1 MVMTAMKILSFCQT
15 KEPICK
21 YLNAQGT
28 SFDNVNKRNFGYKCK
43 SIYINS
49 SKSFRYVR
57 SIISFLNLF
66 RRVKG
71 FYEELL

>member
-28 SFDNVNKRNFGYKCK
+28 SFDNVNKRNFGYKCMV
-43 SIYINS
+43 SRYILILQS
-49 SKSFRYVR
+49 H
-57 SIISFLNLF
+57 LDMLDQ
-66 RRVKG
+66 
-71 FYEELL
+71 